1 VAELFPVCFN
11 GMNRKAFLLGFYSIG
26 GQVLLLRELVSSLNG
41 DELFIGTA
49 LFGWLVSVAVGAYL
63 GGRPRLK
70 IGSTALFM
78 GGIILLPIM
87 LIAVRLSPLV
97 VTDLVGE
104 IIPFS
109 SAAVISSIM
118 MLPVGIISGWLFP
131 SITRE
136 GPTPAGS
143 IVKVYL
149 LEGIGAFVGGAA
161 ILILVGGILSALQ
174 MAVAVGVIVLGGN
187 LLSSPGRLVLRAIL
201 VTAGAL
207 LLLIITHH
215 AVKTLEGCEDRI
227 KYGPYQVEMSFDTH
241 YGHQTI
247 LSRNS
252 TYTLLTDNTIEAAYP
267 DLLTTENLLIPPL
280 AYKPSARKVLFIG
293 RAEFGLMQLADSLPD
308 LSITALDPRQVLSPK
323 IDEVIPF
330 SGTVLRIDDDPIT
343 FCSRSQATNTYDI
356 IIVNPGKLDSYK
368 NSRLLTDRFLARAK
382 SLLKSDGI
390 VFLSTHYDTDR
401 FITLEQRQVLS
412 IIYNVFE
419 HSFDYVTLWP
429 GNMTLLFAS
438 DTPLLDMPYDSI
450 ITRLTH
456 LSYKPQYISENYLP
470 DRLNE
475 FKMQRLLAAVTSSDE
490 VNILDRPMLP
500 HYQALYRAKANA
512 FDREVI
518 SFILGK
524 PGWLVGI
531 PLFIIAFFALST
543 TTRVKKKRFGL
554 FLYFTAGV
562 TSLSLELISFYVY
575 QSSAGSLYS
584 EMAVL
589 IGAFMLGLAFGA
601 YYSIRMDKKQLEY
614 PALLMLLATTLIFL
628 ATFDHIN
635 PQALL
640 FYHLF
645 FLFVAATATGS
656 LFVAATDRY
665 YPGRAESN
673 RGTGYACELIGSSV
687 GALLSTTILLPV
699 IGLQWLLISLVVLLV
714 VAFGGSFVSG
724 RDGRV

>member
-1 VAELFPVCFN
+1 
-11 GMNRKAFLLGFYSIG
+11 MNRKAFLLGFYSIS

-63 GGRPRLK
+63 GGRLRLK

-78 GGIILLPIM
+78 VGIILLPIM
-87 LIAVRLSPLV
+87 LIAARLSPLI
-97 VTDLVGE
+97 VTDLIGE

-109 SAAVISSIM
+109 RAVVISSIM
-118 MLPVGIISGWLFP
+118 MLPIGIISGWLFP

-136 GPTPAGS
+136 GLTPAGS
-143 IVKVYL
+143 IVQVYL
-149 LEGIGAFVGGAA
+149 LEGIGAFIGGVA
-161 ILILVGGILSALQ
+161 ILILVGGILSTLQ
-174 MAVAVGVIVLGGN
+174 MAVAVGIIVLAGN
-187 LLSSPGRLVLRAIL
+187 LFPSPDRHVLRAIL
-201 VTAGAL
+201 VTTGAL
-207 LLLIITHH
+207 LLLIITQYV
-215 AVKTLEGCEDRI
+215 VKTLDWHGDRV
-227 KYGPYQVEMSFDTH
+227 KYEPYQVETSFDTH

-247 LSRNS
+247 LSRDS

-267 DLLTTENLLIPPL
+267 DLLTAENLLIPPL
-280 AYKPSARKVLFIG
+280 AYKPSAEKVLFIG
-293 RAEFGLMQLADSLPD
+293 RTEFGVRQLADSLPD
-308 LSITALDPRQVLSPK
+308 LSITALDPRRALSPK

-330 SGTVLRIDDDPIT
+330 SGTVSRIDDDPIT
-343 FCSRSQATNTYDI
+343 FCSRPQSVNTYDI
-356 IIVNPGKLDSYK
+356 IIVNPGELDSYK
-368 NSRLLTDRFLARAK
+368 NSRLLTDRFLTKAK

-390 VFLSTHYDTDR
+390 IFFPTRYDTDR
-401 FITLEQRQVLS
+401 FITPEQREVLS
-412 IIYNVFE
+412 IIYNVFK

-450 ITRLTH
+450 IIRLTH

-490 VNILDRPMLP
+490 VNILNRPMLP

-512 FDREVI
+512 FDRHVI

-524 PGWLVGI
+524 TELLVGI
-531 PLFIIAFFALST
+531 PLFILAFFALSSIT
-543 TTRVKKKRFGL
+543 KVKKKRYGL
-554 FLYFTAGV
+554 FLYFTAGLV
-562 TSLSLELISFYVY
+562 SLSLELISFYVY

-584 EMAVL
+584 EMAIL
-589 IGAFMLGLAFGA
+589 IGAFMLGLAFGT
-601 YYSIRMDKKQLEY
+601 YYSMRMGKGRLEY
-614 PALLMLLATTLIFL
+614 PALLMLLIATLIFL
-628 ATFDHIN
+628 ATFNRIN
-635 PQALL
+635 PQVLL

-673 RGTGYACELIGSSV
+673 RGAGYACELIGSSV

-699 IGLQWLLISLVVLLV
+699 IGLRWLLISLAVLLV
-714 VAFGGSFVSG
+714 VAFLGSFVTA
-724 RDGRV
+724 RDI